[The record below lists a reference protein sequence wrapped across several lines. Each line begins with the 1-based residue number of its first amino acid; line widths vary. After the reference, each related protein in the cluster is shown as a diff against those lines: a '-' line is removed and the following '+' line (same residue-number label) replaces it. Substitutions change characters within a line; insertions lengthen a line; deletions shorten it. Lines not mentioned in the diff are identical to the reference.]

1 VDIKIKGRRPKRAK
15 MKFMRLIVGY
25 NLLED

>member
-1 VDIKIKGRRPKRAK
+1 

-25 NLLED
+25 NLLEDWRKYFRRT